1 MKAFPIFVSAFL
13 LFLTQ
18 TQAADLM
25 PVAARAQKPAPPAPT
40 APNVPY
46 GTHERQVL
54 DFWKA
59 ESVTP
64 APVVFFIHGGGWG
77 AMDKANV
84 HKMLDVPRLLK
95 ADISVVAINYR
106 YVQQAHAAKI
116 EPPVKW
122 PLEDAARAL
131 QFVRSKASEWQLDK
145 QRIGACGGSAGA
157 CSSLWLA
164 LHDDMA
170 QSQSDDPVARESTRL
185 FCAAVVGAQTTL
197 DPKLVREWMP
207 NASYGGHAFGFRTD
221 GKDKAAEFQR
231 FVEGRDRVASF
242 IEEYSPL
249 SHASA
254 DDPPLWLSYSDEAP
268 MQKGGS
274 PKDPTHSVLY
284 GRILEEKLK
293 PLGVEIVVT
302 SEAEP
307 AGDFKT
313 PTDYFVRRLAVA
325 SSGDAAQPARQE
337 RAAIP
342 VKIEKTEEGFRL
354 LRGGEPFHIKGAV
367 YWAPP
372 EHKAYPLSTVVTH
385 GGNSIRSGGGQLDA
399 LVAAA
404 ERLGLTVTIG
414 IPMKKQREGFDYD
427 DEAAVRQQF
436 EEAKA
441 IVLRHKDSPA
451 TLIWGVGNELS
462 HGNVADNTFTNHKVW
477 NAVND
482 IAKMIH
488 ELDPHHPAM
497 TVIGTASL
505 RRGDLKT
512 LIERCPDLDLI
523 GVNSYRDIAEVPGWL
538 ARDGWTKPYLITEW
552 GNDGSW
558 QVKKTKWGAPIE
570 ATTSEV
576 AELMIGRYHDPILK
590 EQTRC
595 LGSYAFFWEQAPWR
609 TPTWYSFYL
618 DSGDRLE
625 AVNALQHLWTG
636 KWPANRAPHISPMTI
651 QGKAASDSV
660 QLSPSSSNEATV
672 TVEDAEG
679 DALNYRWEVVADAT
693 KGGDLYA
700 GLAKTPLPEA
710 KSSTI
715 TFTAPT
721 KPGPYR
727 LFVYV
732 RDGQGNVASANFPFL
747 VK

>member
-1 MKAFPIFVSAFL
+1 MIRFIIPLLVLVAIKAP
-13 LFLTQ
+13 
-18 TQAADLM
+18 
-25 PVAARAQKPAPPAPT
+25 AQKAAPPTPT
-40 APNVPY
+40 LANVAY
-46 GTHERQVL
+46 GEHPKQVL
-54 DFWKA
+54 DLYQAQSDKP
-59 ESVTP
+59 T
-64 APVVFFIHGGGWG
+64 PVVFFIHGGGWS
-77 AMDKANV
+77 ALDKNSPW
-84 HKMLDVPRLLK
+84 KMVDIPRLH
-95 ADISVVAINYR
+95 AAGISVVSVEYR
-106 YVQQAHAAKI
+106 FIQEAQKAGVN
-116 EPPVKW
+116 PPVKW

-131 QFVRSKASEWQLDK
+131 QFVRSKAAEWSLDK

-170 QSQSDDPVARESTRL
+170 QPQSEDPVARESTRL
-185 FCAAVVGAQTTL
+185 FCAAVLGAQTTL
-197 DPKLVREWMP
+197 DPALVREWMP

-221 GKDKAAEFQR
+221 GKDKVAEFQR
-231 FVEGRDRVASF
+231 LFEARDRVLSF

-249 SHASA
+249 HHAST
-254 DDPPLWLSYSDEAP
+254 DDPPLWLSYSDEVP
-268 MQKGGS
+268 MNKGDS

-293 PLGVEIVVT
+293 PLGVEIIVT
-302 SEAEP
+302 SKGEP

-313 PTDYFVRRLAVA
+313 ATDYFVHRLAA
-325 SSGDAAQPARQE
+325 KSLPKAAEPSKPKAKQ

-342 VKIEKTEEGFRL
+342 VKIERTDAGYRL
-354 LRGGEPFHIKGAV
+354 LRDGKPYFVKGAV
-367 YWAPP
+367 YWASL
-372 EHKAYPLSTVVTH
+372 ENQAYPLSTVVGH
-385 GGNSIRSGGGQLDA
+385 GGNSIRIGGNHLDA
-399 LVAAA
+399 LVKAA
-404 ERLGLTVTIG
+404 EQLGLTVTIG

-427 DEAAVRQQF
+427 DEAAVRKQF

-441 IVLRHKDSPA
+441 IVMRHKDNPA

-462 HGNVADNTFTNHKVW
+462 HGNVADNTFTNLKVW

-482 IAKMIH
+482 IAKMVK

-505 RRGDLKT
+505 RRGDLT
-512 LIERCPDLDLI
+512 ALTERCPDLDLI

-538 ARDGWTKPYLITEW
+538 LRDGWTKPYLITEW

-576 AELMIGRYHDPILK
+576 AELMIERYRDPILK
-590 EQTRC
+590 DEARC

-625 AVNALQHLWTG
+625 AVNALQHLWSG
-636 KWPANRAPHISPMTI
+636 QWPANRAPQISPMTI
-651 QGKAASDSV
+651 NGKRSSESVEVSPDSACEAA
-660 QLSPSSSNEATV
+660 V
-672 TVEDAEG
+672 TVEDLEA
-679 DALNYRWEVVADAT
+679 DVLSYTWEIVSDT
-693 KGGDLYA
+693 SKGGDLYA
-700 GLAKTPLPEA
+700 DLAKTPLDA
-710 KSSTI
+710 AIGSTI
-715 TFTAPT
+715 TFKTPT
-721 KPGPYR
+721 QPGPWR

>member
-1 MKAFPIFVSAFL
+1 MKQVL
-13 LFLTQ
+13 TLFLTAIFSIPAHAQ
-18 TQAADLM
+18 TQAPPEPTRADI
-25 PVAARAQKPAPPAPT
+25 A
-40 APNVPY
+40 Y

-59 ESVTP
+59 DSATP
-64 APVVFFIHGGGWG
+64 TPVAFFIHGGGWG
-77 AMDKANV
+77 ALDKANV
-84 HKMLDVPRLLK
+84 HKLLEVRRLLD
-95 ADISVVAINYR
+95 AGISVVSTNYR
-106 YVQQAHAAKI
+106 YIHHAHAAGI
-116 EPPVKW
+116 VPPVKW

-131 QFVRSKASEWQLDK
+131 QFVRSKATDWNLDK
-145 QRIGACGGSAGA
+145 DRIGACGGSAGA

-170 QSQSDDPVARESTRL
+170 DPQSSDPVARESTRL
-185 FCAAVVGAQTTL
+185 FCAAVLGAQTTL

-221 GKDKAAEFQR
+221 GRDKAAEFQR
-231 FVEGRDRVASF
+231 LFDAHERVEPF
-242 IEEYSPL
+242 IQQYSPL
-249 SHASA
+249 AHASA
-254 DDPPLWLSYSDEAP
+254 DDPPLWLSYSDAVP
-268 MQKGGS
+268 MKKGDS

-284 GRILEEKLK
+284 GKLLAETLQ
-293 PLGVEIVVT
+293 PLGVEVIVT
-302 SEAEP
+302 SKAEP
-307 AGDFKT
+307 AGDFKNA
-313 PTDYFVRRLAVA
+313 TDYFVRRLTV
-325 SSGDAAQPARQE
+325 SSGGATKPE
-337 RAAIP
+337 KTRAAIP
-342 VKIEKTEEGFRL
+342 VNIEKTDSGYRL
-354 LRGGEPFHIKGAV
+354 LRGGEPFFVKGAV
-367 YWAPP
+367 YWRHP
-372 EHKAYPLSTVVTH
+372 ETAAYPLSTVAAH
-385 GGNSIRSGGGQLDA
+385 GGNSIRIGGQHLDT

-404 ERLGLTVTIG
+404 ERQGLAVTIG

-427 DEAAVRQQF
+427 DESAVRKQF

-441 IVLRHKDSPA
+441 IVKRHKDSPA

-462 HGNVADNTFTNHKVW
+462 HGNVADNTFTNLNVW

-505 RRGDLKT
+505 RRGDLKGI
-512 LIERCPDLDLI
+512 LDRCPDLDLI
-523 GVNSYRDIAEVPGWL
+523 GINSYRDIAEVPGWL

-558 QVKKTKWGAPIE
+558 QVKKTAWGSPIE
-570 ATTSEV
+570 ATSSDV
-576 AELMIGRYHDPILK
+576 ADLMMARYRNPILK
-590 EQTRC
+590 DTARC

-625 AVNALQHLWTG
+625 AVNTLQHLWTG
-636 KWPANRAPHISPMTI
+636 TWPANRAPRISPMTI
-651 QGKAASDSV
+651 NGQHSGESVEVSPDSE
-660 QLSPSSSNEATV
+660 NEAVV
-672 TVEDAEG
+672 TVKDMEG
-679 DALNYRWEVVADAT
+679 DTLNYSWEIVSDTT

-700 GLAKTPLPEA
+700 GLVKKTLA
-710 KSSTI
+710 AATGATI
-715 TFTAPT
+715 TFKAPAQ
-721 KPGPYR
+721 PGPWR